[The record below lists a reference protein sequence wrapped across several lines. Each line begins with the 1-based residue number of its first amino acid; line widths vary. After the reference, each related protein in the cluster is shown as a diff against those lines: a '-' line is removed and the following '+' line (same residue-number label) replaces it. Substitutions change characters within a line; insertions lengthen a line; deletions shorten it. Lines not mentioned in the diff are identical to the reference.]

1 MSTQVHGTTSST
13 GECSL
18 LGLAWQCG
26 PDLSAAQ
33 EAEASLG
40 SIDPVSEGKKRGYRS
55 VVECSSDMQKP
66 YLPIPNT
73 MWRNGG
79 QSPSLTDTGF
89 YSRVSVLEIRFVQ
102 SVAVP
107 GVAAHTLVMAP
118 KAPRALGALGQPE
131 LQKP

>member
-1 MSTQVHGTTSST
+1 M
-13 GECSL
+13 L
-18 LGLAWQCG
+18 LDLAWQCG

-33 EAEASLG
+33 EAETSLG

-55 VVECSSDMQKP
+55 VVERSPDMQKP

-79 QSPSLTDTGF
+79 QSQSLTDTGF

-107 GVAAHTLVMAP
+107 GVAHTLVMAP
-118 KAPRALGALGQPE
+118 KARRSLGALGQPE

>member
-1 MSTQVHGTTSST
+1 MV
-13 GECSL
+13 E
-18 LGLAWQCG
+18 
-26 PDLSAAQ
+26 
-33 EAEASLG
+33 
-40 SIDPVSEGKKRGYRS
+40 RS
-55 VVECSSDMQKP
+55 PDMQKP

-102 SVAVP
+102 SVAEP

-118 KAPRALGALGQPE
+118 KARRALGALGQPE